1 MPNGQMI
8 VRKSESRS
16 VISFDDIFKALE
28 DG

>member
-8 VRKSESRS
+8 VVGSEHKS
-16 VISFDDIFKALE
+16 VMSFDDIFKALE